1 MLQGR
6 MSGLTKI
13 SNEHFLLLNSISTI
27 MAEKLYD
34 MRTARLLI
42 GISELIETKED

>member
-1 MLQGR
+1 MYSMKALA
-6 MSGLTKI
+6 KI
-13 SNEHFLLLNSISTI
+13 SNRHFLLLNSISTI